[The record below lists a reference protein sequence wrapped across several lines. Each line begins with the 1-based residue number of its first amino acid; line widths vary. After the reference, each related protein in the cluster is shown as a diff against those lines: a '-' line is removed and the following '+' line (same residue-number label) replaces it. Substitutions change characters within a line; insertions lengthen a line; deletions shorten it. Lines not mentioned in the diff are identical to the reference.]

1 MRFEAVVFDLDGVLI
16 DSQLDYRRMR
26 EAIRELLRE
35 AGVELEGFD
44 GLKIWEMLNLAHHR
58 YLNLGGRE
66 EDWRRLMKRIDE
78 TLSQIELEA
87 LPRVKM
93 NPEAPEVLRALRA
106 RGLKIGVATR
116 SCRLYAERSLERVGL
131 RRYVDA
137 LLARDD
143 VQHPKPDP
151 RHLLAVIELL
161 KVDPSE
167 VLYIGDTTTDLE
179 AARRAGVPFLG
190 FLTQTEWSRRLLEE
204 DCQVIE
210 NLGELLSYLEGC
222 R

>member
-16 DSQLDYRRMR
+16 DSRLDYRRMR

-44 GLKIWEMLNLAHHR
+44 GLKIWEMLNLAHKR
-58 YLNLGGRE
+58 YIELGGSE
-66 EDWRRLMKRIDE
+66 ADWGRLMRRIDE
-78 TLSQIELEA
+78 ALSRIELEA

-143 VQHPKPDP
+143 VPHPKPDP

-210 NLGELLSYLEGC
+210 NLGELLSY
-222 R
+222 

>member
-1 MRFEAVVFDLDGVLI
+1 MRLEAVVFDLDGVLI

-26 EAIRELLRE
+26 EAIYRLLRE
-35 AGVELEGFD
+35 AGVELEGFED
-44 GLKIWEMLNLAHHR
+44 LKIWEMLNLAHRR
-58 YLNLGGRE
+58 YIEQGGSE
-66 EDWRRLMKRIDE
+66 ADWRRLMRRIDE
-78 TLSQIELEA
+78 ALSQIELEA

-93 NPEAPEVLRALRA
+93 NPEAPEVLETLRA

-116 SCRLYAERSLERVGL
+116 SCRLYAERSLEGVGL

-143 VQHPKPDP
+143 VLHPKPDP

-161 KVDPSE
+161 KVEPSE
-167 VLYIGDTTTDLE
+167 ALYIGDTTTDLE
-179 AARRAGVPFLG
+179 TARRAGVSFLG
-190 FLTQTEWSRRLLEE
+190 FLTHSEWSRRLLEE

-210 NLGELLSYLEGC
+210 NLWELLNYLERC

>member
-1 MRFEAVVFDLDGVLI
+1 MRFKAVVFDLDGVLI

-26 EAIRELLRE
+26 EAIRGLLRE

-58 YLNLGGRE
+58 YIEQGGGE
-66 EDWRRLMKRIDE
+66 ADWRRLMKRIDE
-78 TLSQIELEA
+78 ALSQIEVEA

-93 NPEAPEVLRALRA
+93 NPEAPEVLETLRA

-131 RRYVDA
+131 RRYIDA

-143 VQHPKPDP
+143 VPHPKPDP
-151 RHLLAVIELL
+151 GHLLAVIELL

-167 VLYIGDTTTDLE
+167 ALYIGDTTTDLE
-179 AARRAGVPFLG
+179 TARRAGVPFLG

-210 NLGELLSYLEGC
+210 NLGELLNYLEGC

>member
-1 MRFEAVVFDLDGVLI
+1 MGFEAVVFDLDGVLI
-16 DSQLDYRRMR
+16 DSRLDYQRMR

-35 AGVELEGFD
+35 AGVELEGFED
-44 GLKIWEMLNLAHHR
+44 LKIWEMLNIAHQR
-58 YLNLGGRE
+58 YIELGGSE
-66 EDWRRLMKRIDE
+66 ADWERLMRCVDE
-78 TLSQIELEA
+78 TLSRIELEA
-87 LPRVKM
+87 LPGVKM
-93 NPEAPEVLRALRA
+93 NPEAPEVLRTLRS

-131 RRYVDA
+131 RRYIDA

-161 KVDPSE
+161 RVEPSE

-179 AARRAGVPFLG
+179 AARRAGVHFLG
-190 FLTQTEWSRRLLEE
+190 LLTDNEWSRRLLEE

-210 NLGELLSYLEGC
+210 SLGELLSHLD
-222 R
+222 

>member
-1 MRFEAVVFDLDGVLI
+1 MVFEAVVFDLDGVLI
-16 DSQLDYRRMR
+16 DSRLDYRGMR
-26 EAIRELLRE
+26 EAIRGLLRE

-44 GLKIWEMLNLAHHR
+44 DLKIWEMLNLAHRR
-58 YLNLGGRE
+58 YIEQGGGE
-66 EDWRRLMKRIDE
+66 ADWRRLMRRIDE
-78 TLSQIELEA
+78 ALSQIELEA

-93 NPEAPEVLRALRA
+93 NPEAPKVLETLRA

-116 SCRLYAERSLERVGL
+116 SCRLYAERSLKRVGL
-131 RRYVDA
+131 RRYIDT

-143 VQHPKPDP
+143 VPHPKPDP

-161 KVDPSE
+161 KVEPSE
-167 VLYIGDTTTDLE
+167 ALYIGDTTTDLE

-190 FLTQTEWSRRLLEE
+190 LLTQTEWSRRLLEE

-210 NLGELLSYLEGC
+210 DLGELLDYLEGC

>member
-1 MRFEAVVFDLDGVLI
+1 MGFEAVVFDLDGVLI
-16 DSQLDYRRMR
+16 DSRLDYQRMR

-35 AGVELEGFD
+35 AGVELEGFED
-44 GLKIWEMLNLAHHR
+44 LKIWEMLNIAHQR
-58 YLNLGGRE
+58 YIELGGSE
-66 EDWRRLMKRIDE
+66 ADWERLMRCVDE
-78 TLSQIELEA
+78 TLSRIELEA
-87 LPRVKM
+87 LPGVKM
-93 NPEAPEVLRALRA
+93 NPEAPEVLRTLRS

-131 RRYVDA
+131 RRYIDA

-161 KVDPSE
+161 RVEPSE

-179 AARRAGVPFLG
+179 AARGAGVHFLG
-190 FLTQTEWSRRLLEE
+190 LLTSSEWSRRLLEE

-210 NLGELLSYLEGC
+210 SLGELLSHLD
-222 R
+222 